1 VDSGL
6 GLGPGGSLVWGE
18 VIAQWIAY
26 WVLDPES
33 LVWGEVIAQWIA
45 YRTLDLRSLMQFPV
59 PSSGKTQQ

>member
-33 LVWGEVIAQWIA
+33 LVWGEVIA
-45 YRTLDLRSLMQFPV
+45 
-59 PSSGKTQQ
+59 